1 MAAHHSDGRSDRGL
15 RTHERIVLALFEL
28 IREGN
33 LQPRGE
39 EIAEKAG
46 VAVRTLFR
54 HFDDMEGLFETAQTF
69 LSAQFNVD
77 LVVPKIDGTL
87 EERALA
93 YSQAQGTIYEEN
105 RNYLLFYI
113 SRAKTEEEANTLR
126 SAHTQSQRLR
136 LWSALP
142 EVAAADPDVRHSVEA
157 FYSFQMWDQ
166 LRFEQ
171 VLQVDMC
178 HRVIASSTVT
188 LLSRE
193 TITSADAV

>member
-1 MAAHHSDGRSDRGL
+1 MAAQQSDGRSDRGL

-54 HFDDMEGLFETAQTF
+54 HFDDMEGLFGTAQAFMTE
-69 LSAQFNVD
+69 QFDVD
-77 LVVPKIDGTL
+77 LVVPKIEGTL

-93 YSQAQGTIYEEN
+93 YAKMQATIYEEN

-113 SRAKTEEEANTLR
+113 SRAKTEEEANAIR
-126 SAHTQSQRLR
+126 SANTQSLRLR

-142 EVAAADPDVRHSVEA
+142 EVAAADPVSRHSVEA
-157 FYSFQMWDQ
+157 LYSFQMWDQ
-166 LRFEQ
+166 LRFQ
-171 VLQVDMC
+171 QGLSVDMC
-178 HRVIASSTVT
+178 HQIIAASTVT
-188 LLSRE
+188 LL
-193 TITSADAV
+193 TKAPAAAGAM

>member
-1 MAAHHSDGRSDRGL
+1 MAEQLSDGRSDRGV

-28 IREGN
+28 IHEGN

-54 HFDDMEGLFETAQTF
+54 HFDDMDGLFDTAQAF
-69 LSAQFNVD
+69 MSEQFEVD
-77 LVVPKIDGTL
+77 LVVPKIEGTL
-87 EERALA
+87 EERAFA
-93 YSQAQGTIYEEN
+93 YAKAQGDMYEEA

-113 SRAKTEEEANTLR
+113 ARAKTDDEANTLR

-142 EVAAADPDVRHSVEA
+142 EVAAADPFVRHSVEA

-171 VLQVDMC
+171 VLPIDACYQTV
-178 HRVIASSTVT
+178 ASATVK
-188 LLSRE
+188 LL
-193 TITSADAV
+193 TSDA

>member
-1 MAAHHSDGRSDRGL
+1 MAAHQSDGRSDRGV
-15 RTHERIVLALFEL
+15 RTHEKIVLALFEL
-28 IREGN
+28 IHQGN

-39 EIAEKAG
+39 EIAERAG

-54 HFDDMEGLFETAQTF
+54 HFDDMEGLFETAQAF
-69 LSAQFNVD
+69 MSEQFEVD
-77 LVVPKIDGTL
+77 LVMPAFEGTL

-93 YSQAQGTIYEEN
+93 YAQAQGTIYEEA

-113 SRAKTEEEANTLR
+113 SRAKTEEEANALR

-142 EVAAADPDVRHSVEA
+142 EVAAAEPAVRHSVEA
-157 FYSFQMWDQ
+157 FFSFQMWDQ

-171 VLQVDMC
+171 VLPIEMC
-178 HRVIASSTVT
+178 HSVIASSTVT
-188 LLSRE
+188 LLSKE
-193 TITSADAV
+193 PASAGAM

>member
-1 MAAHHSDGRSDRGL
+1 MAAQQSDGRSDRGL

-39 EIAEKAG
+39 EIAEGAG

-54 HFDDMEGLFETAQTF
+54 HFDDMDGLFDTAMAF
-69 LSAQFNVD
+69 MSEQFDVD
-77 LVVPKIDGTL
+77 LVVPKIEGTL

-93 YSQAQGTIYEEN
+93 YAKAQGTIYEEN

-113 SRAKTEEEANTLR
+113 SRAKTEEEANALR

-171 VLQVDMC
+171 VLTVDMC
-178 HRVIASSTVT
+178 YRVIASSTVT
-188 LLSRE
+188 LLSKE
-193 TITSADAV
+193 TVSANPA

>member
-1 MAAHHSDGRSDRGL
+1 MAAEHSDGRSNRGV
-15 RTHERIVLALFEL
+15 RTHERIVIALFEL
-28 IREGN
+28 IKEGN

-39 EIAEKAG
+39 EIAERAG

-54 HFDDMEGLFETAQTF
+54 HFDDMEGLFD
-69 LSAQFNVD
+69 SAQAFMSEQFDVD
-77 LVVPKIDGTL
+77 LVVPKIEGSL

-93 YSQAQGTIYEEN
+93 YAEVQGAMYEEN

-113 SRAKTEEEANTLR
+113 SRAKTEEEANALR

-142 EVAAADPDVRHSVEA
+142 EVAAAEPDVRHSVEA
-157 FYSFQMWDQ
+157 FFSFQMWDQ

-171 VLQVDMC
+171 VLPVEMC

-188 LLSRE
+188 LLSKE
-193 TITSADAV
+193 TVASVDAL

>member
-1 MAAHHSDGRSDRGL
+1 MAAQQSDGRSDRGL

-28 IREGN
+28 IKEGN

-39 EIAEKAG
+39 EIAERAG

-54 HFDDMEGLFETAQTF
+54 HFDDMDGLFDTAMAF
-69 LSAQFNVD
+69 MSEQFDVD
-77 LVVPKIDGTL
+77 LVVPKIEGTL

-93 YSQAQGTIYEEN
+93 YAKAQGDLYEEN

-113 SRAKTEEEANTLR
+113 SRAKTEKEANALR

-157 FYSFQMWDQ
+157 FFSFQMWDQ

-171 VLQVDMC
+171 VLQGEVC
-178 HRVIASSTVT
+178 HQVIASSTVT
-188 LLSRE
+188 LLSKE
-193 TITSADAV
+193 TVTSAHAV

>member
-1 MAAHHSDGRSDRGL
+1 MAAHQSDGRSDRGL
-15 RTHERIVLALFEL
+15 RTHERIVVALFEL

-39 EIAEKAG
+39 EIAERAG

-54 HFDDMEGLFETAQTF
+54 HFDDMDGLFDTAMAF
-69 LSAQFNVD
+69 MSEQFDLD
-77 LVVPKIDGTL
+77 LVVPKIEGSL

-93 YSQAQGTIYEEN
+93 YAKAQGAIYEES

-113 SRAKTEEEANTLR
+113 SRAKTEEEANALR

-171 VLQVDMC
+171 VLAVEMC
-178 HRVIASSTVT
+178 HQVIASSTVT
-188 LLSRE
+188 LLSKGKVN
-193 TITSADAV
+193 ANAV